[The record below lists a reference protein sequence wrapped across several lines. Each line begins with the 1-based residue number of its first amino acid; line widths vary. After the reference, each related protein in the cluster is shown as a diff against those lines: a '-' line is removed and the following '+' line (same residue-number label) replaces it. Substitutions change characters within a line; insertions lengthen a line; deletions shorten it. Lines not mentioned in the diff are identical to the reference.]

1 MEIGSIIM
9 KKRKELGITQQVLAK
24 KLHVSNQAVSKWE
37 NGMTCPEISL
47 LPAIAKVFG
56 MSVDSL
62 LGYQSPILSDY
73 EKRYQEKGYYWGIK
87 LLDVGCGEGKDA
99 VFLARNGY
107 HVSAFDLAETGVEK
121 GRALA
126 SQHGVYVDFFTANI
140 EDMQLCEDYDIVLCS
155 GVFHFLKPEKRKDV
169 VNELKQHTKPDGIH
183 VMNVFVDK
191 PFVEILPGKEK
202 NRFRWKSGQIF
213 TLYHDWYFHKIEE
226 VVFDCNSGG
235 VPHQHCMD
243 IMIARNKS
251 KES

>member
-87 LLDVGCGEGKDA
+87 PNDLCYEILKLKPPIKPLKVLDVGCGEGKDA

-140 EDMQLCEDYDIVLCS
+140 
-155 GVFHFLKPEKRKDV
+155 GRRG
-169 VNELKQHTKPDGIH
+169 T
-183 VMNVFVDK
+183 
-191 PFVEILPGKEK
+191 
-202 NRFRWKSGQIF
+202 
-213 TLYHDWYFHKIEE
+213 
-226 VVFDCNSGG
+226 
-235 VPHQHCMD
+235 
-243 IMIARNKS
+243 
-251 KES
+251 

>member
-87 LLDVGCGEGKDA
+87 PNDLCYEILKLKPPIKPLKVLDVGCGEGKDA

-107 HVSAFDLAETGVEK
+107 HVSAF
-121 GRALA
+121 
-126 SQHGVYVDFFTANI
+126 DFFTANI

>member
-1 MEIGSIIM
+1 MYFTIYAGGVKDGNWFNYYEKKERTWYHAASIG
-9 KKRKELGITQQVLAK
+9 K

-56 MSVDSL
+56 VSVDSL

-87 LLDVGCGEGKDA
+87 PNDLCYEILKLKPPIKPLKILDVGCGEGKDA

-121 GRALA
+121 GKALA

-140 EDMQLCEDYDIVLCS
+140 EDMQLC
-155 GVFHFLKPEKRKDV
+155 
-169 VNELKQHTKPDGIH
+169 
-183 VMNVFVDK
+183 
-191 PFVEILPGKEK
+191 
-202 NRFRWKSGQIF
+202 
-213 TLYHDWYFHKIEE
+213 
-226 VVFDCNSGG
+226 
-235 VPHQHCMD
+235 MD

-251 KES
+251 RES

>member
-87 LLDVGCGEGKDA
+87 PNDLCYEILKLKPPIKPLKVLDVGCGEGKDA

-126 SQHGVYVDFFTANI
+126 SQHGVYVDFFTGIPA
-140 EDMQLCEDYDIVLCS
+140 DMIKKAISLGVSKINVNTECQLAFADAT
-155 GVFHFLKPEKRKDV
+155 RKY
-169 VNELKQHTKPDGIH
+169 
-183 VMNVFVDK
+183 
-191 PFVEILPGKEK
+191 VEAGKDLEGKGFDPRKLLAPGAEAIKATVKEK
-202 NRFRWKSGQIF
+202 MELFGSVGK
-213 TLYHDWYFHKIEE
+213 
-226 VVFDCNSGG
+226 
-235 VPHQHCMD
+235 
-243 IMIARNKS
+243 A
-251 KES
+251 

>member
-1 MEIGSIIM
+1 M
-9 KKRKELGITQQVLAK
+9 KNWFKTNTDSSPKDK
-24 KLHVSNQAVSKWE
+24 KWWKPN
-37 NGMTCPEISL
+37 ISWL
-47 LPAIAKVFG
+47 
-56 MSVDSL
+56 
-62 LGYQSPILSDY
+62 
-73 EKRYQEKGYYWGIK
+73 K
-87 LLDVGCGEGKDA
+87 LD
-99 VFLARNGY
+99 
-107 HVSAFDLAETGVEK
+107 
-121 GRALA
+121 
-126 SQHGVYVDFFTANI
+126 
-140 EDMQLCEDYDIVLCS
+140 
-155 GVFHFLKPEKRKDV
+155 KRKDV

>member
-1 MEIGSIIM
+1 MDTMYLLLIWQRQEL
-9 KKRKELGITQQVLAK
+9 KR
-24 KLHVSNQAVSKWE
+24 
-37 NGMTCPEISL
+37 
-47 LPAIAKVFG
+47 
-56 MSVDSL
+56 
-62 LGYQSPILSDY
+62 
-73 EKRYQEKGYYWGIK
+73 
-87 LLDVGCGEGKDA
+87 EG
-99 VFLARNGY
+99 
-107 HVSAFDLAETGVEK
+107 
-121 GRALA
+121 ALA

-226 VVFDCNSGG
+226 VVFDCNSG
-235 VPHQHCMD
+235 VCHTS
-243 IMIARNKS
+243 IVWIL
-251 KES
+251 